1 MQVAC
6 RWHAGGEP
14 CLGEGGLLQRCVMGS
29 HRLAEN
35 EEGASPAGA
44 RLVGQV
50 GQAESSP
57 GVALTRGMA
66 RGGSQISVPCEG
78 FACSLC
84 FNTPLT
90 SSV

>member
-1 MQVAC
+1 MAWRWGAVPGRRGSVAKVC
-6 RWHAGGEP
+6 HGVSQAGRECGK
-14 CLGEGGLLQRCVMGS
+14 GFSGRCTT
-29 HRLAEN
+29 
-35 EEGASPAGA
+35 
-44 RLVGQV
+44 LVGQV

-57 GVALTRGMA
+57 GVALTHGLA

-78 FACSLC
+78 FACSLY